1 MTIYVL
7 SKLRD
12 VLQLT
17 FELYL
22 VNRVIVQLGNKLDI
36 VSDLEP
42 VTVREI
48 YWLIVSFPMFTQNKN
63 DL

>member
-1 MTIYVL
+1 MDIL

-12 VLQLT
+12 FLQLT

-22 VNRVIVQLGNKLDI
+22 VNRMIVQLGNKLEI
-36 VSDLEP
+36 VSDFKP
-42 VTVREI
+42 VTIREI